1 MFGFQKLF
9 TDPCPELTKEHHQT
23 MKGFD
28 CADNEIDLMAGAEG
42 APLVPW

>member
-1 MFGFQKLF
+1 MFGFKHISS
-9 TDPCPELTKEHHQT
+9 PELTKEHQQA

-28 CADNEIDLMAGAEG
+28 CADNEIDLKASVEG